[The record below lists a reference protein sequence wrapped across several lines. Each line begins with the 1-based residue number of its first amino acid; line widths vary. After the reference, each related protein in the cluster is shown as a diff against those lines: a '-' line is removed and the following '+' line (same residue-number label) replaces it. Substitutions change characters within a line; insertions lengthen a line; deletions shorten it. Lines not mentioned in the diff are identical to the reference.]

1 MVSRETLLQKHNQG
15 DAIGIVK
22 TKKEAMNQEMREDQ
36 GRQKS
41 WEQILL
47 ESPESI
53 AAHQHHG
60 FSSMCLVEDFWSKE
74 V

>member
-1 MVSRETLLQKHNQG
+1 MVGRETLLQKHHQG

-22 TKKEAMNQEMREDQ
+22 TKKEAMNQEMREAP

-41 WEQILL
+41 WEQILP

-53 AAHQHHG
+53 AAQQHLG
-60 FSSMCLVEDFWSKE
+60 FGSRCLVGDFWSTE
-74 V
+74 E